1 MSELFFI
8 LLFIIAFMYA
18 SVGHGG
24 ASGYLAL
31 MALMGM
37 DPFIMRHSALVLNI
51 FVSLVA
57 FIMFYKGGYF
67 RLKLLWPFIV
77 TSMPMAFLGASLD
90 IYPPL
95 YKIIL
100 AICLIIAV
108 LRILIKINSN
118 PDKLNPIP
126 VWAGLITG
134 AAIGLVSGFIGIGGG
149 IILTPVLLLFKW
161 ATVKQAAA
169 VSAMFIFLNSI
180 SGFIGIQNTFAG
192 IDQQLILMV
201 VVAFT
206 GGLTGSLMG
215 SFRFNYLSLKY
226 ILASVLILASIKLM
240 IF

>member
-1 MSELFFI
+1 MDILFFI
-8 LLFIIAFMYA
+8 LLFVIAFLYA

-24 ASGYLAL
+24 ASGYLGL

-57 FIMFYKGGYF
+57 FFMFYKGGFF
-67 RLKLLWPFIV
+67 RWKLLWPFVV
-77 TSMPMAFLGASLD
+77 TSMPMAYYGAGLE

-95 YKIIL
+95 YKGIL

-108 LRILIKINSN
+108 LRIVFVIKSN
-118 PDKLNPIP
+118 PDRIKPIP
-126 VWAGLITG
+126 VWAGLLTG
-134 AAIGLVSGFIGIGGG
+134 AAIGLISGFIGIGGG
-149 IILTPVLLLFKW
+149 IILTPVLLLFNW

-169 VSAMFIFLNSI
+169 VSAIFIFLNSI
-180 SGFIGIQNTFAG
+180 SGFVGIQNTFAG
-192 IDQQLILMV
+192 IDHQLILMV

-206 GGLTGSLMG
+206 GGLAGSMMG
-215 SFRFNYLSLKY
+215 SFRFNYVSLKY
-226 ILASVLILASIKLM
+226 ILASVLVVASVKLL